1 MSTDDRNAKEMAY
14 WNGAGGQRWL
24 ARAQTHDALLAPV
37 ARVLLERATARPGE
51 VVLDIGC
58 GYGTVSI
65 ALARQVAPDGH
76 VLGVDVSALLL
87 ERARQLLPP
96 GLPLD
101 FVLGDATVYAFEPAR
116 ADLLFSRF
124 GVMFFADPGQSFA
137 NMRAGLRTGA
147 RVAFACWREPRS
159 NPWLMLPL
167 QQAYQHVPPLP
178 EAGAEDPGPF
188 SFASERRVRGILEGA
203 GFEAVEF
210 EPLELSFDLAEGR
223 GLDAAVETAVGIGPA
238 GRALESQ
245 PPALRAA
252 AAASIRAALARYQV
266 REKVELP
273 GAAWIVTAVNPALVR

>member
-37 ARVLLERATARPGE
+37 ARVLLERAAARPGE

-76 VLGVDVSALLL
+76 VLGVDVSAALL

-96 GLPLD
+96 GLPLS
-101 FVLGDATVYAFEPAR
+101 FVLGDATVHAFEPAR

-137 NMRAGLRTGA
+137 NMRAGLRAGA
-147 RVAFACWREPRS
+147 RVAFACWREPRA
-159 NPWLMLPL
+159 NPWMMLPL
-167 QQAYQHVPPLP
+167 MEAYKHVPRLP
-178 EAGAEDPGPF
+178 EMAPEDPGPF
-188 SFASERRVRGILEGA
+188 AFASKQRVEGI
-203 GFEAVEF
+203 
-210 EPLELSFDLAEGR
+210 
-223 GLDAAVETAVGIGPA
+223 
-238 GRALESQ
+238 
-245 PPALRAA
+245 LRAA
-252 AAASIRAALARYQV
+252 GFS
-266 REKVELP
+266 
-273 GAAWIVTAVNPALVR
+273 